1 MNLTNTL
8 LRLALLPL
16 VLAGAAVRAGEPA
29 ALVDAAK
36 SQIGVTL
43 RYDPSYE
50 RLAFPNGDVPIERGV
65 CTDVIVR
72 AYRKQGVDLQA
83 LVNQDMRRAWDAYP
97 KIYGLKRP
105 DSNID
110 HRRVPNLQT
119 FLRRHGTSV
128 PVSSDPRGYLPG
140 DIVTWRLPY
149 NLTHIGIVSDQRSA
163 RGVPLIIHNIGS
175 GAKLEDM
182 LFGYEVTG
190 HYRWTGTTK
199 VAAATTANAR

>member
-16 VLAGAAVRAGEPA
+16 VLAGAAVHAGEPA

-72 AYRKQGVDLQA
+72 AYRKQGVDLCSRQHA
-83 LVNQDMRRAWDAYP
+83 RQGVVGLRAAQPGCRVGRGRARAREPPAEAAGRR
-97 KIYGLKRP
+97 
-105 DSNID
+105 
-110 HRRVPNLQT
+110 
-119 FLRRHGTSV
+119 
-128 PVSSDPRGYLPG
+128 
-140 DIVTWRLPY
+140 
-149 NLTHIGIVSDQRSA
+149 
-163 RGVPLIIHNIGS
+163 
-175 GAKLEDM
+175 
-182 LFGYEVTG
+182 
-190 HYRWTGTTK
+190 
-199 VAAATTANAR
+199 